1 MAGEDKSPLLAD
13 TDGDDY
19 NYPNPRKRIAHVPPE
34 LKGVTNVNGN
44 LNASSSS
51 SSIVVDFDYVVCV
64 FVVTFDTRSGMKCQ
78 IKFLRSGA
86 T

>member
-1 MAGEDKSPLLAD
+1 MAGEEKSPLLAD
-13 TDGDDY
+13 TDADDY
-19 NYPNPRKRIAHVPPE
+19 NYPNPRKRIANVPPE

-44 LNASSSS
+44 IKASSSS

-64 FVVTFDTRSGMKCQ
+64 FVVTFDTRSGIKCQ
-78 IKFLRSGA
+78 TKLLRSGA